1 MTANIRVV
9 VPCRNATRPLP
20 GSLTHIAAQQVRH
33 NFQGSV
39 IDNAS
44 TVTTRRLKKSPKD
57 ERCHL
62 SPRGLFIYALSI
74 CFTVVDSLMDPRTP
88 G

>member
-1 MTANIRVV
+1 MTANIGVV
-9 VPCRNATRPLP
+9 VPCRTATRPLP
-20 GSLTHIAAQQVRH
+20 RSLTHIAAQQVRH
-33 NFQGSV
+33 NLQGGV

-44 TVTTRRLKKSPKD
+44 TVTPGKLKNSPKG
-57 ERCHL
+57 ERRHR
-62 SPRGLFIYALSI
+62 SPSELLIYALSI